1 MTFGASDPV
10 GAIGIQADLAS
21 FAAMGCHGLS
31 VVTALLIGDTARVED
46 MQVIEADWVA
56 DQARVVLEDMPV
68 AAFKVGVLGSV
79 ENVSVIAEIVS
90 DYPDIPL
97 ILDPFSTAIPD
108 QGPDSDDLLI
118 ATRELLIPQTTLLLL
133 SAVELARF
141 AETWREPSTE
151 DTMALDAMRVIDL
164 GCEYLFVTGTP
175 GDVHDVANTLF
186 SEAGIVRQ
194 DSWPRQSGSFS
205 GVGNT
210 LSATIAGMLANGLD
224 VPEAVFEAQEFTMA
238 ALSHAQRLG
247 MGKLI
252 PDRYFWAREP
262 DDVPDSD

>member
-31 VVTALLIGDTARVED
+31 VITAILIGDTARVED

-141 AETWREPSTE
+141 AETWREPSTD

-164 GCEYLFVTGTP
+164 GCEYLLVTGTP

-186 SEAGIVRQ
+186 SDAGVVRQ

-210 LSATIAGMLANGLD
+210 LSATIAGMLATGLD

-262 DDVPDSD
+262 DDVSDSD